1 MRTNI
6 HRPLHEGMT
15 VYGSD
20 GEKIGDIASIQAGY
34 FIIEKGWLFP
44 EDVYVPESA
53 VATVDEDEK
62 VHLTLSKDEVE
73 VQDWSSP
80 PMLNADYS
88 ADADVTDR
96 DVLERREE
104 RLTVDKDVEQVGSVR
119 VGKHVVEDEQSV
131 DVPVTREDV
140 TITRRAVDRDTGE
153 TLDEAEVEIPVY
165 AESVKTGKDTRVV
178 EELEI
183 GKRKKTDTKRV
194 TDTVRREEFDVDED
208 ISRR

>member
-6 HRPLHEGMT
+6 HRTLHEGMT

-20 GEKIGDIASIQAGY
+20 GEKIGDIASVQPGY

-62 VHLTLSKDEVE
+62 VHLTLSKDEAE
-73 VQDWSSP
+73 VQDWSAP
-80 PMLNADYS
+80 PMMDADYGAES
-88 ADADVTDR
+88 GVTDR

-131 DVPVTREDV
+131 DVPVSREDV

-153 TLDEAEVEIPVY
+153 TLDEAEVEVPVY
-165 AESVKTGKDTRVV
+165 AESVKAGKDTRVV

-183 GKRKKTDTKRV
+183 GKKATTDTERV
-194 TDTVRREEFDVDED
+194 TETVRREEFDVDED